1 MVGKDGRG
9 WGVGARGWG
18 LARGS
23 TRSIHLSSPL
33 TTSDQTMISR
43 CRLCAQARVVGIF
56 PAIWQGRKTKGCNA
70 RRVAPRAIWIARV
83 AARVAISGDVFYSEC
98 LSVYWGSVSVYRIQY
113 LDTGRAST
121 LQCIMRTSRALDAR

>member
-56 PAIWQGRKTKGCNA
+56 RYMARAQDQGVQCQAGCSARHMDSARSSARGNIW
-70 RRVAPRAIWIARV
+70 
-83 AARVAISGDVFYSEC
+83 
-98 LSVYWGSVSVYRIQY
+98 
-113 LDTGRAST
+113 
-121 LQCIMRTSRALDAR
+121 